1 VVAPDTAAANF
12 IREKPGLAR
21 IVGKPYTVRYVG
33 APMHK
38 PSPQLKEKMDEAIRL
53 MRQQGLLDR
62 WAKQYFGIDGF
73 SEQLIDR
80 VP

>member
-1 VVAPDTAAANF
+1 VAPDTAAANF
-12 IREKPGLAR
+12 IKSKPGVAQ
-21 IVGKPYTVRYVG
+21 ITGKPYAVRYVG
-33 APMHK
+33 VPLHK
-38 PSPQLKEKMDEAIRL
+38 PSPELKAKIDEAIRL

-62 WAKQYFGIDGF
+62 WAKQYFGIDHF